1 MSWRVRIQ
9 KPLRK
14 WKLGLLLHGPGPRP
28 AGVSAAVDEII
39 ERARRDEK
47 AGLRRDQ
54 WLFGFES
61 EFEEISDEIAHLKDI
76 GETDA
81 YKELYGKLYAF
92 AADTMADS
100 YMPLY
105 LYILYRYASAL
116 LETGEAEQALQL
128 FEKLYAGTDRL
139 IGIRNPYGIHCL
151 EVMVKAAVQCG
162 QAEKTERALQE
173 MYEIAKED
181 FGPYSAMT
189 LAVLRYTAE
198 SKDAL
203 GAAADSEAAAA
214 PASALKDA
222 KKARGEL
229 YRKCRI
235 LLGDEHPVTA
245 RFRKEYAG

>member
-1 MSWRVRIQ
+1 MNWRVKIQ
-9 KPLRK
+9 KPMRK
-14 WKLGLLLHGPGPRP
+14 WKLDLLLHGPGPR
-28 AGVSAAVDEII
+28 AARVSAAVDEII

-128 FEKLYAGTDRL
+128 FEKLYAGTERL

-151 EVMVKAAVQCG
+151 EVMVK
-162 QAEKTERALQE
+162 E

>member
-39 ERARRDEK
+39 EHARRDEK

-81 YKELYGKLYAF
+81 YKEMYGKLYAF
-92 AADTMADS
+92 AADTMEDS

-116 LETGEAEQALQL
+116 LEAGEAEQALKL

-151 EVMVKAAVQCG
+151 EVMVKAAIQCG
-162 QAEKTERALQE
+162 QAQKAEKALQE
-173 MYEIAKED
+173 MYEIARED
-181 FGPYSAMT
+181 FGPYSAMS

-198 SKDAL
+198 SMDAR
-203 GAAADSEAAAA
+203 
-214 PASALKDA
+214 
-222 KKARGEL
+222 KARGEL

-235 LLGDEHPVTA
+235 LLGEDHPVTA

>member
-1 MSWRVRIQ
+1 MSRVTTIR
-9 KPLRK
+9 KFLRK
-14 WKLGLLLHGPGPRP
+14 WKLNFLLHGPGRRP

-39 ERARRDEK
+39 EHARRDEK
-47 AGLRRDQ
+47 AGLRRDH

-61 EFEEISDEIAHLKDI
+61 EFEEISDEIAHLKEI

-81 YKELYGKLYAF
+81 YKEMYGKLYAF
-92 AADTMADS
+92 AADTMEDS

-128 FEKLYAGTDRL
+128 LEKLYTGTERL
-139 IGIRNPYGIHCL
+139 IGIRNPYGVHCL

-162 QAEKTERALQE
+162 QVQKAEKALQE
-173 MYEIAKED
+173 MYEIAKEE

-189 LAVLRYTAE
+189 LAVLHYTAE
-198 SKDAL
+198 SMDAR
-203 GAAADSEAAAA
+203 
-214 PASALKDA
+214 
-222 KKARGEL
+222 KARGEL

-235 LLGDEHPVTA
+235 LLGEEHPVTV

>member
-1 MSWRVRIQ
+1 MDWNNRIQ

-14 WKLGLLLHGPGPRP
+14 LRLNFLLHGPGDQVAR
-28 AGVSAAVDEII
+28 VSAAVDEVI

-47 AGLRRDQ
+47 AGLRRDH

-61 EFEEISDEIAHLKDI
+61 EFEEISDEVARLKEI

-81 YKELYGKLYAF
+81 YRELYRKLYEF
-92 AADTMADS
+92 AADTMEDS

-139 IGIRNPYGIHCL
+139 IGIRNPYGVHCL

-162 QAEKTERALQE
+162 QAQKAEKALQE
-173 MYEIAKED
+173 MYGIAKEE

-189 LAVLRYTAE
+189 LAVLRFTAK
-198 SKDAL
+198 SKEAL
-203 GAAADSEAAAA
+203 GAAAEPSGAA
-214 PASALKDA
+214 KDA
-222 KKARGEL
+222 RKARGEL

-235 LLGDEHPVTA
+235 LLGEEHPVTA